1 MSLNLPSMMIYTI
14 GHSHHELAH
23 FIMLLKKYAVTLLVD
38 VRSQPYSGYASQYD
52 SETLR
57 QSLETEGIGYRH
69 MPSLGGRPDEPSLR
83 TRSGKPD
90 YDRIASSPS
99 FLEGVDRLMEAAR
112 SQRTAMMCAE
122 GDPRRCHRER
132 LIAPILRQRGV
143 GVLHILPDGTIA
155 PPDYQMRLDL

>member
-1 MSLNLPSMMIYTI
+1 MIIYTV

-23 FIMLLKKYAVTLLVD
+23 FILLLRSHALTLLVD
-38 VRSQPYSGYASQYD
+38 VRSNPYSRYASQYD
-52 SETLR
+52 MVTLR
-57 QSLETEGIGYRH
+57 QVLDTAGIGYRH
-69 MPSLGGRPDEPSLR
+69 MPALGGRPDDPSLR

-99 FLEGVDRLMEAAR
+99 FLKGVDALMEAAN
-112 SQRTAMMCAE
+112 SQRTAVMCAE

-143 GVLHILPDGTIA
+143 EVLHILPDGSIA